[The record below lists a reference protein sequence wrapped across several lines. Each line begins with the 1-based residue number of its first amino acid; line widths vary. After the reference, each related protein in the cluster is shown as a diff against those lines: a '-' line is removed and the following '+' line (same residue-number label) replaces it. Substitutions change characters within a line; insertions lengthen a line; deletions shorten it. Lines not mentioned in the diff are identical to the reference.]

1 MSCTLKSD
9 VSILPAIL
17 MLTLML
23 IISSIKALCFL
34 TTRTQQYH
42 YIGNCL
48 SPVTTFFYQ
57 QCCLHLLTFNCSF
70 FKSLFFIL
78 ISSLIVYPLSRVPL
92 IYGNCEACML
102 GAS

>member
-17 MLTLML
+17 MLL

-48 SPVTTFFYQ
+48 SPILWGSDNLFLSAMIFTFANIQLFIFQKFIFYSYIITYSVSTVS
-57 QCCLHLLTFNCSF
+57 CAFDIWEL
-70 FKSLFFIL
+70 
-78 ISSLIVYPLSRVPL
+78 
-92 IYGNCEACML
+92 
-102 GAS
+102 

>member
-17 MLTLML
+17 MPTLML

-34 TTRTQQYH
+34 TTRTQQYY

-48 SPVTTFFYQ
+48 SPILWGSDSNDVYIIANIQLFIFQKFVFYSYIITYSVSTVS
-57 QCCLHLLTFNCSF
+57 CAFDIWEL
-70 FKSLFFIL
+70 
-78 ISSLIVYPLSRVPL
+78 
-92 IYGNCEACML
+92 
-102 GAS
+102 